1 MKKISILGST
11 GSIGL
16 STLDVVR
23 ANSQKFKVVGL
34 AEGHD
39 VKALAAQIGEF
50 SPEIVSV
57 RDEKSAAELRSILS
71 GKIPEIRFG
80 IDGACDVARVEGAE
94 MVVSAIVGAAGLK
107 PTVAAIENG
116 KKLALANKES
126 MVVAGPL
133 VSKLAKKNA
142 VEIIPIDS
150 EHSAIFQSMVGHR
163 AKDIDRVIL
172 TASGG
177 PFLRKSAQEIENAT
191 PAAALK
197 HPRWSMGAKITIDSA
212 SLMNKGLEVIE
223 AKWLF
228 DLPVEKIAVVVH
240 PQSIIHSMVEYV
252 DGCVIAELG
261 VPDMRAPIA
270 YAISYPERT
279 VSGVERLNLAAIR
292 ELSFEDPD
300 LSRFPC
306 LSLAFDAI
314 GEGGSMPAVL
324 NAANEI
330 AVDAFLKERIP
341 FGGIPRVVSET
352 MNKFTASDFSSID
365 EILEIDRA
373 ARKSAEEIIAKR

>member
-1 MKKISILGST
+1 MES
-11 GSIGL
+11 
-16 STLDVVR
+16 
-23 ANSQKFKVVGL
+23 
-34 AEGHD
+34 
-39 VKALAAQIGEF
+39 
-50 SPEIVSV
+50 
-57 RDEKSAAELRSILS
+57 
-71 GKIPEIRFG
+71 
-80 IDGACDVARVEGAE
+80 AE

-107 PTVAAIENG
+107 PTVAAIESG

-133 VSKLAKKNA
+133 VSKLAKENA

-150 EHSAIFQSMVGHR
+150 EHSAIFQSLVGHS
-163 AKDIDRVIL
+163 AKDIDRIIL

-279 VSGVERLNLAAIR
+279 VSGVERLNLAAIG
-292 ELSFEDPD
+292 ELTFEEPDP
-300 LSRFPC
+300 SRFPC
-306 LSLAFDAI
+306 LALAFDAI

-341 FGGIPRVVSET
+341 FGGISRVVSET
-352 MNKFTASDFSSID
+352 MGRFTASDFSSIE
-365 EILEIDRA
+365 EILEIDSA